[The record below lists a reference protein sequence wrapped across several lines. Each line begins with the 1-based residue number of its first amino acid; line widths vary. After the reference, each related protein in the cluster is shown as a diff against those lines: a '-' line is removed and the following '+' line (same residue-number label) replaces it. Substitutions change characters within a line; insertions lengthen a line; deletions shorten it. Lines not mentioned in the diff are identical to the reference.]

1 LIELF
6 YAHTISPLFVAILV
20 PGGVLIVLS
29 GLAPGL
35 AFVLVPFLVAV
46 ALTPLIAAR
55 QSAKLG
61 AALREVTGEVTA
73 HAVDSVQG
81 LRTIA
86 AFNHGSYR
94 AAEVAER
101 SLRLGELKRAF
112 LRSQTIQNAVIEAL
126 MGLRALAVLS
136 AGARLVADGQLAR
149 TALPL
154 ATLLAASS
162 FLPVVTIVTVA
173 KELTQTL
180 GAARRFFAIEDE
192 PVTVLD
198 GSGAALP
205 NPQHAGICF
214 DGVTFA
220 YGASERAA
228 LRDLSFEVAAGTT
241 VALVGRSGAGKTT
254 AAHLLLRFWDPQ
266 VGRILIDGR
275 DVRQFGVDELRGL
288 IALVAQDTYLFN
300 TTLRENIRLGRPGA
314 SDDEVL
320 EAARAANVDEF
331 AQGLPDGYDT
341 TVGERGL
348 QLSGG
353 QRQRLS
359 IARALLKDAPIL
371 VLDEAT
377 SHLDAVSEA
386 EVRQA
391 LDHLRMGRTTLV
403 IAHRLSAIRD
413 ADQIVVLDDGAA
425 VEHGKHAELVALDGL
440 YSHLIATQLRSNAPR
455 VESTPHGAT
464 AEHPSMTQV
473 T

>member
-1 LIELF
+1 
-6 YAHTISPLFVAILV
+6 
-20 PGGVLIVLS
+20 
-29 GLAPGL
+29 
-35 AFVLVPFLVAV
+35 
-46 ALTPLIAAR
+46 
-55 QSAKLG
+55 
-61 AALREVTGEVTA
+61 
-73 HAVDSVQG
+73 
-81 LRTIA
+81 
-86 AFNHGSYR
+86 
-94 AAEVAER
+94 
-101 SLRLGELKRAF
+101 
-112 LRSQTIQNAVIEAL
+112 
-126 MGLRALAVLS
+126 M
-136 AGARLVADGQLAR
+136 
-149 TALPL
+149 
-154 ATLLAASS
+154 
-162 FLPVVTIVTVA
+162 
-173 KELTQTL
+173 
-180 GAARRFFAIEDE
+180 
-192 PVTVLD
+192 
-198 GSGAALP
+198 
-205 NPQHAGICF
+205 
-214 DGVTFA
+214 
-220 YGASERAA
+220 
-228 LRDLSFEVAAGTT
+228 AAGTT

-331 AQGLPDGYDT
+331 AQGLPDSYDT

-353 QRQRLS
+353 QRQRVS